1 MPERKTFE
9 IIKNAEFVI
18 QYGFPIKNLE
28 IVIKVSNQKE
38 KNTIK
43 VHKYQINFN
52 GKIENDV
59 TLSVASLNNFDICH
73 WVLQCFL
80 GGSTK

>member
-1 MPERKTFE
+1 M
-9 IIKNAEFVI
+9 I

-43 VHKYQINFN
+43 IHKYQINFN

-73 WVLQCFL
+73 
-80 GGSTK
+80 